1 MRTRLSNALRGTCY
15 FAQLM
20 AVTAMACRSA
30 GTSAPRDASAD
41 VATSGSDGASPAEA
55 GTGSDSALDASDDAG
70 LDARSASTGGATG
83 SGSGGS
89 AVAGTGGVGSGG
101 AASGGTGVG
110 SGGRGSG
117 GSGARGGSGGATS
130 TGSGSG
136 GNGSGGSGSGGSA
149 GGSSQGGAGAGGVT
163 EGGRGFPIGQ
173 PWVAFYGSPT
183 ADLDLAKL
191 AATFRIIDL
200 DADPDVGFTT
210 AQIAQLRSSGQNR
223 VISYLDVGSC
233 ESFRSYYATAPA
245 GHKSCQSSG
254 ALTGAYAGYS
264 DEMWADLSNAS
275 YQDLIV
281 NYVAP
286 RLAAQG
292 VDGFFLDNMEVV
304 EHGLNPS
311 QGGPCD
317 TTCSQGGLDLI
328 WQLRQ
333 KFPDKL
339 LVLQNAVSATTR
351 MGTTNGVAFPTL
363 LDGISV
369 ESTFSNGTTVSTDT
383 GTLNEV
389 LAWRD
394 LGLTPGNRPFW
405 LGAEDYVGACNAANK
420 PTATAIYSLASAAGL
435 NEYAT
440 DMSGLQHAPCYWSDF
455 P

>member
-1 MRTRLSNALRGTCY
+1 
-15 FAQLM
+15 
-20 AVTAMACRSA
+20 VTA
-30 GTSAPRDASAD
+30 
-41 VATSGSDGASPAEA
+41 
-55 GTGSDSALDASDDAG
+55 
-70 LDARSASTGGATG
+70 
-83 SGSGGS
+83 
-89 AVAGTGGVGSGG
+89 
-101 AASGGTGVG
+101 
-110 SGGRGSG
+110 
-117 GSGARGGSGGATS
+117 
-130 TGSGSG
+130 
-136 GNGSGGSGSGGSA
+136 
-149 GGSSQGGAGAGGVT
+149 
-163 EGGRGFPIGQ
+163 GGRGFPVGQ

-183 ADLDLAKL
+183 SDLDLTKL

-210 AQIAQLRSSGQNR
+210 SQIAQLRSSGQNR

-233 ESFRSYYATAPA
+233 ESFRSYYATDPP
-245 GHKSCQSSG
+245 GHKSCQNSG
-254 ALTGAYAGYS
+254 ALTGPYAGFN

-304 EHGLNPS
+304 EHGLAPS
-311 QGGPCD
+311 QGGPCGP
-317 TTCSQGGLDLI
+317 TCSQGGLDLI

-363 LDGISV
+363 LDGLSV
-369 ESTFSNGTTVSTDT
+369 ESLFADGSTVSTDT
-383 GTLNEV
+383 GTLNDV
-389 LAWRD
+389 LAWGA
-394 LGLTPGNRPFW
+394 LGLMPGNRPFW
-405 LGAEDYVGACNAANK
+405 LGAEDYVGSCSATNK
-420 PTATAIYSLASAAGL
+420 PTATTIYALASAAGL
-435 NEYAT
+435 NEYVT